1 MCISWLSYKSSF
13 FPWVKEGPWRK
24 NMKSSLWRL
33 AVRWHW
39 CSSKTYA
46 VCLQERHM
54 SELTEHWVQN
64 FLQLNTLPTS
74 SPCPKLLF
82 SAYLMELSK
91 YLYDVYIYIASR
103 VVVSLPSLPL
113 IIQHQK
119 CQIPVAWEF
128 VSTDLLSPS
137 KDFSFFPL
145 TERLGLA
152 VMQSPGR
159 APTYTAAGLSQP
171 WGSQWN
177 IDVFSWKLEIRAN
190 ISDLG

>member
-1 MCISWLSYKSSF
+1 MDLQCASADYLLGA
-13 FPWVKEGPWRK
+13 PWVKEGPWRT
-24 NMKSSLWRL
+24 NMKPSPWRF

-39 CSSKTYA
+39 YCSKTYA
-46 VCLQERHM
+46 LCLQEHDT
-54 SELTEHWVQN
+54 SEFTEHWVQN
-64 FLQLNTLPTS
+64 FRQLNTLLTS

-82 SAYLMELSK
+82 SVYLMKLSK

-119 CQIPVAWEF
+119 CQIPVDWEF
-128 VSTDLLSPS
+128 VSADLLSPS

-145 TERLGLA
+145 TEELGLA
-152 VMQSPGR
+152 VMHSPGR

-171 WGSQWN
+171 
-177 IDVFSWKLEIRAN
+177 
-190 ISDLG
+190 